1 MFSVNFSQEKEK
13 KTTNKWPILIMTP
26 DDMMTSVRDCEAAR
40 FHLLLLY
47 EWTISIR
54 LRQLWTAELHVA
66 ADPKSRVF

>member
-47 EWTISIR
+47 E
-54 LRQLWTAELHVA
+54 
-66 ADPKSRVF
+66 